1 MDHFEISLHLF
12 VRRKRMDGAELGPC
26 HRDHLARRVE
36 LHRARTEWDHR
47 AIEREILVGQAAQI
61 AQHLVLAVVAMKHRM
76 REDLVDSSQ
85 CRWQAGYRRLVEV
98 DDGSSDAEGRPD
110 RFDGRA
116 CRGLVE
122 RDTDGGAV
130 DETKVEAAR
139 PRRRGSNIGIGD
151 ADEHGVEERT
161 RHHLDAAVA

>member
-76 REDLVDSSQ
+76 REDLVDSVWS
-85 CRWQAGYRRLVEV
+85 AFGVTASIV
-98 DDGSSDAEGRPD
+98 D
-110 RFDGRA
+110 
-116 CRGLVE
+116 L
-122 RDTDGGAV
+122 
-130 DETKVEAAR
+130 DET
-139 PRRRGSNIGIGD
+139 
-151 ADEHGVEERT
+151 
-161 RHHLDAAVA
+161 AVSGLPPTL